1 MSKWYLFPVFVLVF
15 YACKKDVPV
24 PLSPHQNPYV
34 VIEGMFT
41 DSLKKHQ
48 FTFTL
53 TSNLGSSDPSPATAE
68 NVQIETPTGV
78 VNYVH
83 LGNGLY
89 ESETAFKGIYGENY
103 TISFNYQG
111 KNHTVITRMPYP
123 VNYSEFDF
131 YPIIETSYDSL
142 GFSVPKSKP
151 VIYFNAETPVE
162 QYLSFKFFIAEQ
174 DYLPADTNWN
184 EIEIPFYRIIR
195 LKAGLNEN
203 INLPFDLSD
212 QVYPLNTDLIKI
224 EFRALSKDFANYL
237 LKLKDY
243 EKGVASDDQFYNP
256 PFFFSNEAYGIAF
269 GTVID
274 SVIYQY

>member
-1 MSKWYLFPVFVLVF
+1 MSKVYLFVLFILVI
-15 YACKKDVPV
+15 YSCKKEVPV
-24 PLSPHQNPYV
+24 PLTPHNNPYV

-48 FTFTL
+48 FVFSL
-53 TSNLGSSDPSPATAE
+53 TSNLGAKQSPAAMPE
-68 NVQIETPTGV
+68 IVHVETPTGV
-78 VNYVH
+78 VNYIH
-83 LGNGLY
+83 LGGGVY
-89 ESETAFKGIYGENY
+89 ESASEFKGIYGENY
-103 TISFNYQG
+103 TISFSFQG
-111 KNHTVITRMPYP
+111 KNHQVVTQMPYP
-123 VNYSEFDF
+123 INYSEFDF
-131 YPIIETSYDSL
+131 YPIINIGYDSL

-151 VIYFNAETPVE
+151 VIYFNAETPFE

-184 EIEIPFYRIIR
+184 EIEIPFYRIIH

-237 LKLKDY
+237 LKLKEY
-243 EKGVASDDQFYNP
+243 EKGVSSDDQFYNP
-256 PFFFSNEAYGIAF
+256 PFFFSNEAYGIGF

>member
-1 MSKWYLFPVFVLVF
+1 MSKVYLFLVFLLAF
-15 YACKKDVPV
+15 YACEKDVPV
-24 PLSPHQNPYV
+24 PLSPHKNPYV

-53 TSNLGSSDPSPATAE
+53 TSNLGSSDPSPASAE
-68 NVQIETPTGV
+68 NVQVETPTGV

-83 LGNGLY
+83 LGNGVY
-89 ESETAFKGIYGENY
+89 ESETAFEGIYGENY
-103 TISFNYQG
+103 TISFNFQG
-111 KNHTVITRMPYP
+111 KNASVVTQMPYP
-123 VNYSEFDF
+123 INYSEFDF
-131 YPIIETSYDSL
+131 YPIIDPGTDSL
-142 GFSVPKSKP
+142 GFAIPKSKP
-151 VIYFNAETPVE
+151 VINFNAESPVA
-162 QYLSFKFFIAEQ
+162 QYLNFKFFIADQ

-184 EIEIPFYRIIR
+184 EIKIPFYRLIY
-195 LKAGLNEN
+195 LQAGLTAN
-203 INLPFDLSD
+203 ITLPFDASD
-212 QVYPLNTDLIKI
+212 QVFPTTTDLVKI
-224 EFRALSKDFANYL
+224 EFRSLSKDYANYA

-243 EKGVASDDQFYNP
+243 EKGVSSDDQFYNP